1 MTCPWCDGVTDEDRW
16 PLCHGCG
23 FDLIYHYHELLRK
36 GILTKEFIFY
46 SMDND
51 E

>member
-1 MTCPWCDGVTDEDRW
+1 MTCPWCDGITDEDRW
-16 PLCHGCG
+16 PLCDNCG
-23 FDLIYHYHELLRK
+23 YELIKHYYDLVHK
-36 GILTKEFIFY
+36 GIITKDEVSY